1 MSIITANVIGQA
13 LSANEFFSFDVRT
26 YSKSTTIHMKL
37 LTPFVT
43 TEDIPEVSLILKK
56 RLPSIM
62 RSRCFNE
69 NNFAFP
75 REVKNT
81 EIGHLFEHIILE
93 YLSDLKYASGTKNPV
108 YNGLTRWNWVK
119 EEKGVFH
126 IEIDSGYEDKEIFT
140 IALQKSTELLYFI
153 LQSTSPTTSE
163 TPSVIT
169 PNYLTLDVNNTEL

>member
-1 MSIITANVIGQA
+1 MSIITANAIGQA
-13 LSANEFFSFDVRT
+13 LQTNEFFSFDIHS
-26 YSKSTTIHMKL
+26 YSKTTKINMKL

-43 TEDIPEVSLILKK
+43 TEDVPAVSSILKK

-69 NNFAFP
+69 NNYSFSK
-75 REVKNT
+75 EVKNT

-93 YLSDLKYASGTKNPV
+93 YLSDLKYKTGTKNPV

-126 IEIDSGYEDKEIFT
+126 IEIDAGFEDKEIFS
-140 IALQKSTELLYFI
+140 IALQKSTELLVYV
-153 LQSTSPTTSE
+153 LRSTLPV
-163 TPSVIT
+163 TPEIPAMVT
-169 PNYLTLDVNNTEL
+169 GNYLTLDVKNNEL